1 MANFIYNRVWKGKM
15 LQKRRKK
22 NPSSNF
28 LHMGPKNGVE
38 IGYTIFGRNLAK
50 KKSIFLGPK

>member
-50 KKSIFLGPK
+50 KKTLF